1 VPRSKKVLAAERKHV
16 LRVVEQLEAVHW
28 QLVGIKL
35 SLKSREAETQPED
48 DLGDEMDAATELRVT
63 IECVL
68 EDDIRPALQDLRDV
82 LASMRAKKED
92 P

>member
-16 LRVVEQLEAVHW
+16 LRVVEQLEAVRW
-28 QLVGIKL
+28 QLVGVKM
-35 SLKSREAETQPED
+35 SLESREAETRPED
-48 DLGDEMDAATELRVT
+48 DLGEMDAATELRVT